1 MSLLGRTKI
10 ASQCA
15 EAERDMIS
23 AFQVARK
30 GAQLAHRDLALLSR
44 REARNLR
51 AVNPRSQRIWNDAFA
66 TTVIDR
72 LIDHKSEETRAD
84 VFLVTL
90 CDISCVTE
98 IDDRNPR
105 IASFKTKL
113 RKGIRG
119 LSFIGTIEPGYYTNI
134 QAGAQVAHKK
144 CVSWHL
150 HVLVWGIE
158 EKVLRS
164 LIRGLNRSGKY
175 RAIAPDKRGADCR
188 KVKKHQLPEVLGYV
202 LKPPTV
208 AYRVSIRARGP
219 VGASSKQGKSLL
231 RHGERLNLF
240 HAMKELT
247 LPDLALAG
255 GEGVD
260 LLAEIKKA
268 AWKACG
274 RPR

>member
-15 EAERDMIS
+15 EAERDMIR

-66 TTVIDR
+66 TTVMDR

-98 IDDRNPR
+98 IGDRNPR
-105 IASFKTKL
+105 IASFKTML

-119 LSFIGTIEPGYYTNI
+119 LSFIGVIEPGYYTNI

-158 EKVLRS
+158 ETSLRS
-164 LIRGLNRSGKY
+164 LIKDLNRSGKY
-175 RAIAPDKRGADCR
+175 RAMAHDKPGAHCK
-188 KVKKHQLPEVLGYV
+188 KVQKHQLPEVLGYI
-202 LKPPTV
+202 LKPPTI
-208 AYRVSIRARGP
+208 AYRLSIRSGGTN
-219 VGASSKQGKSLL
+219 GASSKQGKSVL
-231 RHGERLNLF
+231 RPGEQRNLF

-255 GEGVD
+255 GDGVD
-260 LLAEIKKA
+260 VLAEIKKA

-274 RPR
+274 R